1 VYGLFLRSEVLEI
14 GADGGNGG
22 DGSRIPLY
30 GRLDV
35 ARVGLLY
42 TLLPAGPWTLIL
54 LC

>member
-22 DGSRIPLY
+22 DGRTIPLY

-35 ARVGLLY
+35 ARDGLLY
-42 TLLPAGPWTLIL
+42 TPLPTGPWTLML